1 MQKAYSLSP
10 CCRLMETEKKFMK
23 IKITAVL
30 LLLCILAGFASATGD
45 TAAAQVSVTS
55 VTVSPTALMHGDTGT
70 VTVEITNNGDEVVA
84 ISRAKLYSDDL
95 TVQNDLTYD
104 SVGNLGAGNSL
115 TFTFTVRADA
125 PDGFYY
131 MTFYLDYRDAGS
143 LRYSVPV
150 TVESTEA
157 SVSVLDAPDSFAGGN
172 KETITVTVGNPRDNT
187 LKGVIATIGGPGIS
201 TTMNSAFI
209 GDITPGSSQVVSFEV
224 TTLQES
230 DITVTVAYRNGIND
244 HTSAIAI
251 PVEFGEDKLGAELVL
266 NSIEYSGGTGSWTLS
281 ADVTNAGLSDAKSIV
296 VTVASPA
303 EPVDPN
309 GVYVIGALEPDDFSS
324 FDITFTTPGT
334 TVPVLVTYKDE
345 DGNVFSE
352 VFDVSLGGTTTA
364 GGDAE
369 SSRLPVM
376 SGAGG
381 PAGGPAGGRNGL
393 FGGFGTG
400 LSQVPIVQ
408 IALVLLVGIG
418 AVIGWR
424 KGWFRRITE
433 KVNEIRSG
441 KRR

>member
-1 MQKAYSLSP
+1 
-10 CCRLMETEKKFMK
+10 MK
-23 IKITAVL
+23 IKICAVF
-30 LLLCILAGFASATGD
+30 LLLCVFAGVASATGD
-45 TAAAQVSVTS
+45 TAAAQVSVTG
-55 VTVSPTALMHGDTGT
+55 VTVSPTVLMHGDKGT
-70 VTVEITNNGDEVVA
+70 VTVEITNNGDESVA
-84 ISRAKLYSDDL
+84 ISRAKLYSADL
-95 TVQNDLTYD
+95 TVQNDLTYE

-115 TFTFTVRADA
+115 QFTFTVRADA

-157 SVSVLDAPDSFAGGN
+157 SVMVLDAPDTYAVGN

-187 LKGVIATIGGPGIS
+187 MKGVMATIAGPGIS

-209 GDITPGSSQVVSFEV
+209 GDLSPGSSQAVTFEI

-230 DITVTVAYRNGIND
+230 DISVTVAYRNGIND
-244 HTSAIAI
+244 HTAAIAI
-251 PVEFGEDKLGAELVL
+251 PVVFGDDKLGAELVL

-303 EPVDPN
+303 VPVDPN
-309 GVYVIGALEPDDFSS
+309 GMYVIGALEPDDFSS
-324 FDITFTTPGT
+324 FDLTFTTPGT

-345 DGNVFSE
+345 DGNIFTE
-352 VFDVSLGGTTTA
+352 IFDVSLGGTTPA
-364 GGDAE
+364 G
-369 SSRLPVM
+369 
-376 SGAGG
+376 SGAANSRSPIVSGNGG
-381 PAGGPAGGRNGL
+381 PGRGV

-400 LSQVPIVQ
+400 LSQVPVVQ
-408 IALVLLVGIG
+408 IVLVLIVGIG

-424 KGWFRRITE
+424 RGWFGRITA
-433 KVNEIRSG
+433 KVNEIRAG
-441 KRR
+441 KRP